1 MALSLKCL
9 LHKSSDPSS
18 GPQCPHKG
26 GAQHY
31 ASVIPVLAGSG
42 VGEAS
47 LARLMSSR
55 FRKKPSF
62 KEEGEEQSRKVP
74 GNNLHTHV
82 RTHMNTYR
90 ARESVC

>member
-31 ASVIPVLAGSG
+31 ASAIPVLAGWG

-74 GNNLHTHV
+74 GNNLHTQVHE
-82 RTHMNTYR
+82 HIQ
-90 ARESVC
+90 S